1 MIPQSQQQK
10 VLSSLHAAHQGVTKM
25 FWPGITPDI
34 VALRAGC
41 CHGNRMAPSQPSAT
55 PTPPLSPV
63 YPFQCICADFFHYA
77 GVNYLVIVDRYSN
90 WPIVEKTADGAKGLI
105 AALPRTF
112 VTYGISEELAS
123 DGGSE
128 FTATITRQFLS
139 IGASVTD
146 YLRSHSRTVTAV
158 PRWG

>member
-1 MIPQSQQQK
+1 M
-10 VLSSLHAAHQGVTKM
+10 LLTKASPKCPHM
-25 FWPGITPDI
+25 LKHPCFGLVSPPDI
-34 VALRAGC
+34 VALPAGC
-41 CHGNRMAPSQPSAT
+41 CHCNRMSPSQPSAP

-63 YPFQCICADFFHYA
+63 YPFQGICADFFHYA

-90 WPIVEKTADGAKGLI
+90 WPIVEKAADGAKGLI
-105 AALPRTF
+105 AALRRTF

-139 IGASVTD
+139 N
-146 YLRSHSRTVTAV
+146 
-158 PRWG
+158 